1 MTILSRCLYCTCA
14 TRLTAVSVIG
24 IFVFGKLGSES
35 ISLSYFPSSYF
46 YGSQIVQIK
55 QHVVIGKE
63 LFHKWQYIVFYAHF
77 MIINKSVF

>member
-1 MTILSRCLYCTCA
+1 MTILNRCLYCTCA